1 MEFWSL
7 LTVASMPILQ
17 MLIISL
23 LGAFIA
29 TDYLNLLSS
38 DAQKSINKIV
48 FVVFTPS
55 LVFGSLAKAVSFQ
68 DIISWWFMPIN
79 IGITY
84 LVGGSFGWI
93 AVKLLRPKP
102 HLQDLIIAMCSSG
115 NLGNILLMII
125 PAICKEDGN
134 PFGDK
139 IVCTNDGLSYNSLS
153 MALGIFYLWT
163 FTYHLIRRSGAK
175 YEAMLVASKEPNTD
189 LETNDENSLL
199 LNGAE
204 HVHTSSTSDNNTR
217 TKILRILHRIG
228 EELKTPPILAAI
240 LGIIFGAVTWLQN
253 LIIGVNAP
261 LRVVNDSIQLLGNAT
276 IPCTTIVLG
285 GSLTQGVQNSRLK
298 SGDVIAVIFVRYI
311 ILPAVGIFVVKA
323 ASHLGFIPSDPLF
336 HFVLLI
342 QFTLPPATNI
352 GTMTQLFDVAKE
364 ECALLF
370 LWTYLVAA
378 LALTGWSSVFMWILS

>member
-23 LGAFIA
+23 LGTFIA
-29 TDYLNLLSS
+29 TDYLNLLSY

-55 LVFGSLAKAVSFQ
+55 LVFGSLAKAVRFQ
-68 DIISWWFMPIN
+68 DIITWWFMPIN

-84 LVGGSFGWI
+84 LVGGTFGWI

-102 HLQDLIIAMCSSG
+102 HLEDLIIAMCSSG

-153 MALGIFYLWT
+153 MA
-163 FTYHLIRRSGAK
+163 
-175 YEAMLVASKEPNTD
+175 
-189 LETNDENSLL
+189 
-199 LNGAE
+199 
-204 HVHTSSTSDNNTR
+204 
-217 TKILRILHRIG
+217 
-228 EELKTPPILAAI
+228 I

-253 LIIGVNAP
+253 LIIGSNAP
-261 LRVVNDSIQLLGNAT
+261 LRVVNDSIQLLGNST
-276 IPCTTIVLG
+276 IPCTTLVLG
-285 GSLTQGVQNSRLK
+285 GSLTQGVHNSRLK

-352 GTMTQLFDVAKE
+352 GTMTQLFDVGKE

-370 LWTYLVAA
+370 LWTYLIAA